1 MRLEECWEG
10 RMNIVERGGA
20 AQGRMGAEGVVFG
33 EGEGEIGSEGGDGV
47 G

>member
-33 EGEGEIGSEGGDGV
+33 EGEGEIVSEGGDGV